1 MSEAVTNG
9 ILAVAAFGFGF
20 LIFDQLWA
28 RRLFAFGFFAIGVAS
43 AGAAIVHWYSLPD
56 ESAVWLITIYAI
68 GFGAFFSF
76 AGVARAF
83 FANPVRRILAGLAL
97 VQLVVYGV
105 LVTGNRDFTFVLY
118 EYGVE
123 LFIVLLIAGWVLLRG
138 ISRSSA
144 LWLLGAV
151 SISLLAALFQQSDI
165 AVAKTLTHNDVY
177 HIVQIGALYCFY
189 KAATFFEEARTNEE

>member
-1 MSEAVTNG
+1 M
-9 ILAVAAFGFGF
+9 
-20 LIFDQLWA
+20 
-28 RRLFAFGFFAIGVAS
+28 
-43 AGAAIVHWYSLPD
+43 
-56 ESAVWLITIYAI
+56 
-68 GFGAFFSF
+68 
-76 AGVARAF
+76 
-83 FANPVRRILAGLAL
+83 
-97 VQLVVYGV
+97 
-105 LVTGNRDFTFVLY
+105 LY